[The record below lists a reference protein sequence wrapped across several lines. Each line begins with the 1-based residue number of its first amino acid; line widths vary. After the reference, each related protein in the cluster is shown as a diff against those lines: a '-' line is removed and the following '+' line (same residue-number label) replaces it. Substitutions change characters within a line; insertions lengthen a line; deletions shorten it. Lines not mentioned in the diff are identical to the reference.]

1 MQKILYPEREKWT
14 RILER
19 PENKGED
26 LDKVCKAVFDE
37 VRRDGDEAL
46 RKYTWYFDRV
56 RLGRFEVTEEEF
68 QEADR
73 LVDAGLKEAIR
84 VAKGNIEEFHK
95 VQIPGKCEY
104 VNERGFRCWQEGRA
118 IDRVGLYVP
127 GGSAP
132 LFSTVLMLAVP
143 AKLAGCREVVICT
156 PPGRDGRVNPA
167 ILWTARLCGVIRV
180 FKVGGIQA
188 IAALALGTESV
199 GRVDKIFGPGN
210 RFVTAAKQWVGRY
223 GVAIDMPAGPSE
235 LMVVADESARA
246 SFVAADLLSQ
256 AEHGLDSQ
264 VLLVTCDESL
274 IDRVEE
280 ELNRQLDQI
289 PRKVIAGEALGNSKY
304 IVLRSR
310 EECVE
315 LVNCYAP
322 EHLMLCVKDYLDWVP
337 EIRNAG
343 SVFLGHYSPES
354 AGDYASGTNHT
365 LPTNGYARAYSGVN
379 MDAFMKKI
387 TFQEITPEGL
397 LYLGKTIEM
406 MADNEK
412 LEAHGNAVRVRNL
425 EFKI

>member
-132 LFSTVLMLAVP
+132 LFSTVLML
-143 AKLAGCREVVICT
+143 
-156 PPGRDGRVNPA
+156 
-167 ILWTARLCGVIRV
+167 
-180 FKVGGIQA
+180 
-188 IAALALGTESV
+188 
-199 GRVDKIFGPGN
+199 
-210 RFVTAAKQWVGRY
+210 
-223 GVAIDMPAGPSE
+223 
-235 LMVVADESARA
+235 
-246 SFVAADLLSQ
+246 
-256 AEHGLDSQ
+256 
-264 VLLVTCDESL
+264 SL
-274 IDRVEE
+274 IHISEPRDR
-280 ELNRQLDQI
+280 Q
-289 PRKVIAGEALGNSKY
+289 K
-304 IVLRSR
+304 SR
-310 EECVE
+310 M
-315 LVNCYAP
+315 P
-322 EHLMLCVKDYLDWVP
+322 
-337 EIRNAG
+337 
-343 SVFLGHYSPES
+343 SS
-354 AGDYASGTNHT
+354 A
-365 LPTNGYARAYSGVN
+365 
-379 MDAFMKKI
+379 
-387 TFQEITPEGL
+387 
-397 LYLGKTIEM
+397 
-406 MADNEK
+406 
-412 LEAHGNAVRVRNL
+412 
-425 EFKI
+425 

>member
-223 GVAIDMPAGPSE
+223 GLAIDMPAGPTE
-235 LMVVADESARA
+235 LKVVADESAR
-246 SFVAADLLSQ
+246 
-256 AEHGLDSQ
+256 G
-264 VLLVTCDESL
+264 
-274 IDRVEE
+274 I
-280 ELNRQLDQI
+280 LNI
-289 PRKVIAGEALGNSKY
+289 
-304 IVLRSR
+304 
-310 EECVE
+310 
-315 LVNCYAP
+315 
-322 EHLMLCVKDYLDWVP
+322 
-337 EIRNAG
+337 
-343 SVFLGHYSPES
+343 
-354 AGDYASGTNHT
+354 
-365 LPTNGYARAYSGVN
+365 
-379 MDAFMKKI
+379 
-387 TFQEITPEGL
+387 L
-397 LYLGKTIEM
+397 LYVPGKS
-406 MADNEK
+406 AWSW
-412 LEAHGNAVRVRNL
+412 
-425 EFKI
+425 

>member
-210 RFVTAAKQWVGRY
+210 RFVTAAKQMVGRY

-235 LMVVADESARA
+235 LMIVADGTACPR
-246 SFVAADLLSQ
+246 FVAADLLSQ
-256 AEHGLDSQ
+256 AEHGPDSQ
-264 VLLVTCDESL
+264 VVLVTCVERL
-274 IDRVEE
+274 VEE
-280 ELNRQLDQI
+280 VERELREQLDRL
-289 PRKVIAGEALGNSKY
+289 PRKSIAEMALKCSKY
-304 IVLRSR
+304 VVLNSR

-315 LVNCYAP
+315 MANLYAP
-322 EHLMLCVKDYLDWVP
+322 EHLMLCVEDYMAWVP
-337 EIRNAG
+337 RIRNAG
-343 SVFLGHYSPES
+343 SVFLGNYSTES

-365 LPTNGYARAYSGVN
+365 LPTNGYARAYSGVGV
-379 MDAFMKKI
+379 DSFMKKI
-387 TFQEITPEGL
+387 SFQEIRPEGL
-397 LYLGKTIEM
+397 AYLGKTIEI
-406 MADNEK
+406 MADNEN
-412 LEAHGNAVRVRNL
+412 LTAHGNAVRVRVESL
-425 EFKI
+425 